1 MLSSKACAEA
11 CVNLVIILSP
21 ATGEPNMVPTQD
33 MVLGCYLTTFDQRK
47 TKLNLQKRLKSQHYF
62 DKSDS
67 KSLRSQKNSEFKLIH
82 EKYFYSN
89 LDQVIQ
95 LLNQEKLDLHTE
107 IWLRWDSHVE
117 TSRSRQKIIET
128 RVDQLKYYFNIRS
141 I

>member
-1 MLSSKACAEA
+1 LIN
-11 CVNLVIILSP
+11 VRQNLI
-21 ATGEPNMVPTQD
+21 
-33 MVLGCYLTTFDQRK
+33 YK
-47 TKLNLQKRLKSQHYF
+47 KRLKSQHYF

-117 TSRSRQKIIET
+117 TSRSRQKIIYGWINWEILF
-128 RVDQLKYYFNIRS
+128 QLSEYLIFFNYF
-141 I
+141 

>member
-1 MLSSKACAEA
+1 
-11 CVNLVIILSP
+11 
-21 ATGEPNMVPTQD
+21 
-33 MVLGCYLTTFDQRK
+33 
-47 TKLNLQKRLKSQHYF
+47 
-62 DKSDS
+62 
-67 KSLRSQKNSEFKLIH
+67 LRSQNNSEFKLIH

-128 RVDQLKYYFNIRS
+128 RVDQLGILFQFIRVFNFQLFFEETKVTYIKTTQGVFS
-141 I
+141 